1 MRIVGQNI
9 NGSFLAITKKPIHYK
24 KKQVCLDMNLKR
36 PNITLGLMN
45 PVHLENIYKSLLKF
59 FKLKAIDVYFYNT
72 NLLSNHIHS
81 NSILNSKYRLVY
93 IYKHLE
99 KVFEHGNIY
108 FTLIKHNGNFLKRK
122 IFIKELPLVRPD
134 IFLNNIE
141 FTQNKYAARFP
152 SFYNQELSNF
162 LYNYSNPSYIDI
174 FSHFLCSRLV
184 EEGVS
189 PHFPLFYGVYNT
201 IFSKFTQKFDNKT
214 DFNDFIEENNG
225 IYKCDLYSTIC
236 HDDIDKYKVTYNNF
250 PVCLMATEVM
260 DYDLGDF
267 IEDHL
272 LVNNICDQDPSLFF
286 EENITS
292 ILFQTI
298 AGISIVHNFWELY
311 HNDLHLGN
319 IMFKNTNQEYIYYY
333 FKNTYYKVPSFGK
346 IVKIIDWNRA
356 TMKYNGV
363 ELNNLEYTNVGDCRD
378 MYRFQN
384 SIQNQKKKITPN
396 PNFDLALLAYEILNI
411 SKKILNKKSKLYKLL
426 IDWTNMNN
434 GDNIYSHFGKE
445 DDTEADFHLYIYIAK
460 YCFNAIPIKQITK
473 PIFTQYRINKSDI
486 PKNEKIYIIA

>member
-9 NGSFLAITKKPIHYK
+9 NGSFLTVSKKPIHNI
-24 KKQVCLDMNLKR
+24 KKQISLDMNLVR

-45 PVHLENIYKSLLKF
+45 PNDLEKLYKSIMQF
-59 FKLKAIDVYFYNT
+59 FKIKTIDVYFYNT
-72 NLLSNHIHS
+72 NLLSSNIHC

-108 FTLIKHNGNFLKRK
+108 FSLIKHHGRYLKRK
-122 IFIKELPLVRPD
+122 IFIKELPIIRPD

-141 FTQNKYAARFP
+141 FTQNRLSSRFP
-152 SFYNQELSNF
+152 SFYNQELSHY

-184 EEGVS
+184 EEGIS

-201 IFSKFTQKFDNKT
+201 IFSKFTQKFDTKS
-214 DFNDFIEENNG
+214 DFDDFIEDNNG
-225 IYKCDLYSTIC
+225 INKCDQYSTIC

-260 DYDLGDF
+260 DFDLGDF
-267 IEDHL
+267 IEDNL
-272 LVNNICDQDPSLFF
+272 LVCNTDEDPSILF
-286 EENITS
+286 EDNITS
-292 ILFQTI
+292 ILFQTV
-298 AGISIVHNFWELY
+298 AAISIVHNFWELY

-319 IMFKNTNQEYIYYY
+319 IMFKNTNKDYIYYY
-333 FKNTYYKVPSFGK
+333 FKNAYYKVPTFGK

-363 ELNNLEYTNVGDCRD
+363 QLNNLEYTNCGDCKD
-378 MYRFQN
+378 MYRFDN
-384 SIQNQKKKITPN
+384 SIQNQKKRIQPN
-396 PNFDLALLAYEILNI
+396 PSFDLAILAFEILNI

-426 IDWTNMNN
+426 IDWTNMSN
-434 GDNIYSHFGKE
+434 GDNIFSHFSKN
-445 DDTEADFHLYIYIAK
+445 DDTESDFHLYIYISK
-460 YCFNAIPIKQITK
+460 FCNNAIPIKQITK
-473 PIFTQYRINKSDI
+473 PIFTQYKINKSDI